1 MKKIFVLV
9 GALTLGLIYIASKN
23 PAAVQ
28 AYQDVV
34 AFGRQACTSTV
45 TVSTTPAAISSCLTV
60 NRNEIRLRQYG
71 TDVVYVNYSLPAS
84 STTAAATGVKIF
96 QTAANN
102 TYVSI
107 PLSRDQ
113 DVYLTFAANSG
124 TTSVNKEEFGHY

>member
-1 MKKIFVLV
+1 MKKIYILV
-9 GALTLGLIYIASKN
+9 SAMTLGLIYLASKN
-23 PAAVQ
+23 PAALQ

-34 AFGRQACTSTV
+34 AFSRLACSSTV
-45 TVSTTPAAISSCLTV
+45 TVSTTPAAITSCLTA
-60 NRNEIRLRQYG
+60 NRNEVRLRQYA

-84 STTAAATGVKIF
+84 STSAAATGVKMF

-107 PLSRDQ
+107 PLSTDQ
-113 DVYLTFAANSG
+113 TIYLTYAADSG